1 MIDHQEAWQVFS
13 QNGSLLAGQDILPAE
28 SRKTDQ
34 IIVGAVHIW
43 VWRKT
48 EKGLEVLLEKRAA
61 TKPTW
66 PGCLDIS
73 TAGHID
79 AGESLFEA
87 AVREA
92 DEEIGLSIDSE
103 KLVYFFGY
111 RNFENGLKWVYLYEI
126 TKPTEFVFND
136 GEVESLEWVRLENFE
151 EMTKKPE
158 QHNLVPHP
166 QEYFGLL
173 LAALKRQ

>member
-13 QNGSLLAGQDILPAE
+13 QNGSPLAGHDILPVE
-28 SRKTDQ
+28 SRKTDK

-43 VWRKT
+43 VWRRT
-48 EKGLEVLLEKRAA
+48 EVGIEVLLEKRAS

-66 PGCLDIS
+66 PGYLDIS

-87 AVREA
+87 AIREA
-92 DEEIGLSIDSE
+92 DEEIGLTIDVE

-111 RNFENGLKWVYLYEI
+111 RNFKNGFKWVYLYEI
-126 TKPTEFVFND
+126 TEPTEFVFND
-136 GEVESLEWVRLENFE
+136 GEVESLDWVKLENFE
-151 EMTKKPE
+151 EMTRDPE
-158 QHNLVPHP
+158 RYNLVPHP
-166 QEYFGLL
+166 REYFGLL
-173 LAALKRQ
+173 LSTLKQQ

>member
-13 QNGSLLAGQDILPAE
+13 QNGSPLAGQTILPTE
-28 SRKTDQ
+28 SRKTDA

-48 EKGLEVLLEKRAA
+48 ESGIEVLLEKRAS

-66 PGCLDIS
+66 PGYLDIS

-87 AVREA
+87 AIREA
-92 DEEIGLSIDSE
+92 DEEIGLKVDSE
-103 KLVYFFGY
+103 KLIYFFGY
-111 RNFENGLKWVYLYEI
+111 RNFDNGLKWVYLYEI
-126 TKPTEFVFND
+126 TEPVEFAFND
-136 GEVESLEWVRLENFE
+136 GEVESLDWVKLEDFE
-151 EMTKKPE
+151 NMTIEPE
-158 QHNLVPHP
+158 KYNLVPHP

-173 LAALKRQ
+173 LSALKRQ